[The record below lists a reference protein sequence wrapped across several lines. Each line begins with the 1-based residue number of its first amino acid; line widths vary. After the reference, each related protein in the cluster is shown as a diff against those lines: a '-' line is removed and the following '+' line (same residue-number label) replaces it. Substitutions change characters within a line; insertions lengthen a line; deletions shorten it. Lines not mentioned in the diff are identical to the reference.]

1 MKTYSVIGDSIST
14 FQGWIPSYCECAY
27 PSDIRG
33 DVKQVTQTWWH
44 ILGEKML
51 WKLEVNQ
58 SYSGSRVTETGPRPI
73 WSSCKSDRRLSD
85 LGNPDYILIMAGTN
99 DFGQELDLPSLE
111 LFQDSYRELLGSLK
125 ERFPEAIV
133 YCMTPLQRTI
143 EALDWKNSMNWTQ
156 LDLADAVRKAAAEYG
171 DFVIDLAAF
180 PISAGDGYLAD
191 GLHPSAKGMALV
203 ASLAE
208 KAIRQSMEG

>member
-14 FQGWIPSYCECAY
+14 FEGWIPSYCECAY
-27 PSDIRG
+27 PSETN
-33 DVKQVTQTWWH
+33 DVKLASQTWWH
-44 ILGEKML
+44 ILGNKMG

-58 SYSGSRVTETGPRPI
+58 SYSGARVTETGPRPI
-73 WSSCKSDRRLSD
+73 WSSCKSERRLSD
-85 LGNPDYILIMAGTN
+85 LGNPDFILILAGTN

-111 LFQDSYRELLGSLK
+111 MFQDSYRELLASLK
-125 ERFPEAIV
+125 EMYPKAIV
-133 YCMTPLQRTI
+133 FCMTPLQRTI
-143 EALDWKNSMNWTQ
+143 EALDQKNSMNWTQ

-171 DFVIDLAAF
+171 DFVIDLAAI
-180 PISAGDGYLAD
+180 PMAEGDGYLAD